1 MAGDLEQS
9 PAISNEENG
18 NMSYLG
24 SIDSIRLSLK
34 KSASKSSKASK
45 VSEDI
50 APKKS
55 SKKDKRSKM
64 EDVYTKRLDAM
75 EKAFNIT
82 SSELNIPDRL
92 STGTLVSDL
101 LTGGG
106 LVSGTMVQISGKEKG
121 GKSTTCMTILRQAL
135 LAKVPVILYW
145 DAENALTDPNYAQP
159 IIGKEFPLNVVFFG
173 PKKKARLY
181 QEAVLEDFYNSTKAL
196 MRSLPDKMYRSDTKK
211 WYFIFN
217 ADQKGRA
224 MMADFGYTE
233 YDKELYRASGRLW
246 CPTDKAGLQG
256 IVFCDSY
263 PALVPADEDEAE
275 ESSKAMALDARAFS
289 KNIKKVKGV
298 LKRKGFLLVGVNQIR
313 LNPGVRMGNPEYE
326 PGGEALKF
334 YSDVRNQNRP
344 RAVPTGWSTG
354 IKSDGQKTTEYGMEK
369 SIYGKGTDSYSYIY
383 MQNTKN
389 KTKVPY
395 LGGWARIW
403 FKDHKGK
410 AHGFDPVFDTYQ
422 YYKTTGRVS
431 GNKKNMKFDIPE
443 LKGHKFTWEGFKLL
457 VLAETTDDP
466 ELRTRVRKELKI
478 KQPTS
483 IRAAAFKEIRD
494 GKSYD
499 MLSASSTVSED
510 DDLEA

>member
-1 MAGDLEQS
+1 
-9 PAISNEENG
+9 
-18 NMSYLG
+18 MSYIG
-24 SIDSIRLSLK
+24 STKSLK
-34 KSASKSSKASK
+34 LYAKSAVSKKQVAKPAKS
-45 VSEDI
+45 
-50 APKKS
+50 KKS
-55 SKKDKRSKM
+55 SKD
-64 EDVYTKRLDAM
+64 DVVTSSNLVDIYTRRLDSM

-82 SSELNIPDRL
+82 SSELNTPNRL

-106 LVSGTMVQISGKEKG
+106 LVAGTMVQISGKEKG

-135 LAKVPVILYW
+135 LAKVPIILYW
-145 DAENALTDPNYAQP
+145 DAENALTDPAYAQP
-159 IIGKEFPLNVVFFG
+159 IIGKEFPLNTVFFG
-173 PKKKARLY
+173 PAKKARLY
-181 QEAVLEDFYNSTKAL
+181 QEAVLEDFYNSTKSL
-196 MRSLPDKMYRSDTKK
+196 MRSLPDKTYRSDTKR
-211 WYFIFN
+211 WYFIFD

-224 MMADFGYTE
+224 MMADFGYKE
-233 YDKELYRASGRLW
+233 YDKDLFKITGRLW
-246 CPTDKAGLQG
+246 CPTDKTGLQG

-263 PALVPADEDEAE
+263 PALVPADEDDAE
-275 ESSKAMALDARAFS
+275 EGSKAMALDARAFS

-344 RAVPTGWSTG
+344 RAVPQGWSTG
-354 IKSDGQKTTEYGMEK
+354 IKSDGSKTTEYGMER
-369 SIYGKGTDSYSYIY
+369 SIYGKGMDSYSYIY

-422 YYKTTGRVS
+422 YYKATGRIS
-431 GNKKNMKFDIPE
+431 GNKNAMKFDIAE
-443 LKGHKFTWEGFKLL
+443 LKDKKLKWEEFKLL

-466 ELRTRVRKELKI
+466 DLRLRVKKELKI
-478 KQPTS
+478 KNPTS
-483 IRAAAFKEIRD
+483 IRANAFKELRK
-494 GKSYD
+494 GTTYD
-499 MLSASSTVSED
+499 MLAVDSSD
-510 DDLEA
+510 DDEDIEA